1 MKNWLKEHVDVPV
14 LAVVLMLVGISV
26 GSIYSATYDTGSL
39 TYFHRQIVFAC
50 VGFLRMISVAV
61 MPFRTLQMLSYPLY
75 GISVIVL
82 AMILIAGK
90 VVAGSKSW
98 FGVGGFGL
106 QPSELGK
113 VTTILALAAYLS
125 RGNANLHR

>member
-1 MKNWLKEHVDVPV
+1 MKTWLKEHVDLPV
-14 LAVVLMLVGISV
+14 LGIVLMLVGISI

-39 TYFHRQIVFAC
+39 TFFHVHITFSC
-50 VGFLRMISVAV
+50 IGFLLMIVIAV
-61 MPFRTLQMLSYPLY
+61 MPFRTLQLLSYPLY
-75 GISVIVL
+75 GISVLML
-82 AMILIAGK
+82 AMILVAGK

-113 VTTILALAAYLS
+113 VTTIL
-125 RGNANLHR
+125 